1 MLFRREE
8 VTHLEVRR
16 VSPPPRSPTWTRKT
30 HLEERGENLTPI
42 PAPSRS
48 LRHTWG
54 SNHACVTSGL
64 DTLGAD
70 FLTSNSSV
78 VVEKSWLASLAA
90 AREAGFSYVYAAS
103 IASSLFR

>member
-1 MLFRREE
+1 MHPKD
-8 VTHLEVRR
+8 T
-16 VSPPPRSPTWTRKT
+16 PN
-30 HLEERGENLTPI
+30 GGNLTPT

-48 LRHTWG
+48 LLYVWG

-70 FLTSNSSV
+70 FLVLDNSV

>member
-1 MLFRREE
+1 MHSED
-8 VTHLEVRR
+8 TPKGGH
-16 VSPPPRSPTWTRKT
+16 
-30 HLEERGENLTPI
+30 LTPI
-42 PAPSRS
+42 PAPSRI
-48 LRHTWG
+48 LLYVWG
-54 SNHACVTSGL
+54 SNHACITSGL

-70 FLTSNSSV
+70 FLTLNSSV

>member
-1 MLFRREE
+1 MHSED
-8 VTHLEVRR
+8 TPKGGH
-16 VSPPPRSPTWTRKT
+16 
-30 HLEERGENLTPI
+30 LTPI

-48 LRHTWG
+48 LLYG
-54 SNHACVTSGL
+54 QSSNHACVTSGL

-70 FLTSNSSV
+70 FLTLGDNTV
-78 VVEKSWLASLAA
+78 AEKSWLASLAA

>member
-1 MLFRREE
+1 MHPED
-8 VTHLEVRR
+8 TPKGGH
-16 VSPPPRSPTWTRKT
+16 
-30 HLEERGENLTPI
+30 LTPI

-48 LRHTWG
+48 LRHIWG

-64 DTLGAD
+64 DTLGTD
-70 FLTSNSSV
+70 FLTLDDSV
-78 VVEKSWLASLAA
+78 VVEKSRLASLAV

>member
-1 MLFRREE
+1 MHPED
-8 VTHLEVRR
+8 T
-16 VSPPPRSPTWTRKT
+16 P
-30 HLEERGENLTPI
+30 RGENLTPI

-48 LRHTWG
+48 LRHVWG

-70 FLTSNSSV
+70 FLILDNGM

-90 AREAGFSYVYAAS
+90 AREAGFSYVYTPR
-103 IASSLFR
+103 IYRPPTSSLFR

>member
-1 MLFRREE
+1 MHSED
-8 VTHLEVRR
+8 TPKGGH
-16 VSPPPRSPTWTRKT
+16 
-30 HLEERGENLTPI
+30 LTPI
-42 PAPSRS
+42 PAPSRI
-48 LRHTWG
+48 LLYVWG

-70 FLTSNSSV
+70 FLILDNSV